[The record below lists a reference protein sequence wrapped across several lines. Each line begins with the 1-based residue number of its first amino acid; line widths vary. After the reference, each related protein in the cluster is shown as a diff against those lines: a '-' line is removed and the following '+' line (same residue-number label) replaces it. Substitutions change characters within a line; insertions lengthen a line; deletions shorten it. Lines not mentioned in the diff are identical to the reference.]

1 MLSFLKMLLLLLLL
15 SFELLVLSPSPPR
28 CLHHLLNL
36 QHSWGQT
43 RARFSLPI
51 QATPSQSRGNLP
63 AMTGPV
69 EVCVLVWDCCCCLSC
84 CCCCCCLMLACCCF
98 SCYCC
103 FCAGTRNQKKKQ
115 GPTLPLFCFFFSAR
129 ACCSPHQILVCGFYQ
144 KPPSDSDKQDKYME
158 RRGLFGAAME
168 QVPNGFNVCSSC
180 LKARCSPWQSYRDAF
195 AQGQPIRFFGLKV
208 GCQRLCCTFEQEF
221 NALPLTHT
229 SFLVVR
235 FYSWALL
242 VCCLSGF
249 SLVRVQFL
257 GKLAVTE
264 EWPAHDVCCCN
275 TQAIIATMAL
285 ATTTVACANSL
296 LFDSL

>member
-1 MLSFLKMLLLLLLL
+1 MLASPPELAAFLGSNKGKILFAHPSYPIPVTGKPASYDWACGGVCAGVGLLLLFKLLLLLLL
-15 SFELLVLSPSPPR
+15 SDARLLLFQLLLLFLCRHKKPKEKNKDPPFR
-28 CLHHLLNL
+28 CFVSSSLRV
-36 QHSWGQT
+36 
-43 RARFSLPI
+43 RAVP
-51 QATPSQSRGNLP
+51 
-63 AMTGPV
+63 
-69 EVCVLVWDCCCCLSC
+69 
-84 CCCCCCLMLACCCF
+84 
-98 SCYCC
+98 
-103 FCAGTRNQKKKQ
+103 
-115 GPTLPLFCFFFSAR
+115 
-129 ACCSPHQILVCGFYQ
+129 PHQILVCGFYQ

-242 VCCLSGF
+242 VCCLSGV

>member
-1 MLSFLKMLLLLLLL
+1 MLLLLLLL

-103 FCAGTRNQKKKQ
+103 FCAGTRNQKKKTRTHPSVVLFLLLCACVLFPPPNPSLRILSEAAVRQRQAGQVHGAQRAVWCRHGAGSKRLQRVLLLPQ
-115 GPTLPLFCFFFSAR
+115 GKVLTMAVLQRCIRPRTAHPVLWPQGWLPT
-129 ACCSPHQILVCGFYQ
+129 
-144 KPPSDSDKQDKYME
+144 
-158 RRGLFGAAME
+158 
-168 QVPNGFNVCSSC
+168 
-180 LKARCSPWQSYRDAF
+180 
-195 AQGQPIRFFGLKV
+195 
-208 GCQRLCCTFEQEF
+208 
-221 NALPLTHT
+221 
-229 SFLVVR
+229 
-235 FYSWALL
+235 ALL
-242 VCCLSGF
+242 HV
-249 SLVRVQFL
+249 
-257 GKLAVTE
+257 
-264 EWPAHDVCCCN
+264 
-275 TQAIIATMAL
+275 
-285 ATTTVACANSL
+285 
-296 LFDSL
+296 